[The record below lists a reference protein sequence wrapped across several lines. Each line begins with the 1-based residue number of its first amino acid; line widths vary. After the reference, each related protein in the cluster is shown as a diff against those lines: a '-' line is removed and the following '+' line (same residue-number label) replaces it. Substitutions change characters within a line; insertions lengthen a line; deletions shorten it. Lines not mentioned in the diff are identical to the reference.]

1 MNRFR
6 TGASVTWACGLI
18 ALLGVACGGN
28 ETAEDTP
35 PATTPEATTPQATMV
50 TSEMQARLALADQVD
65 GTKDGVVARCAGC
78 MLGMDGSA
86 DHALQVGDFQMR
98 FCSDVCRGL
107 FAEDVQKSVMAMTVP
122 EG

>member
-1 MNRFR
+1 MKRSR
-6 TGASVTWACGLI
+6 TKVSVTWVCGLT

-28 ETAEDTP
+28 ETAEDTAQATPP
-35 PATTPEATTPQATMV
+35 PATTV
-50 TSEMQARLALADQVD
+50 TSEMQARLVLADQVD

-86 DHALQVGDFQMR
+86 DHALQVGDFQMQ